1 MYRNTLIMLIM
12 GTGVDVLRK
21 INDSMA
27 VDIDMKTRKLKAIR
41 VEELVI
47 SIISEMNISIDQTT
61 WIRMSYT
68 HTNHNILL
76 TVRR

>member
-27 VDIDMKTRKLKAIR
+27 VDTDMKTRKLKAIR